1 MQFVRLLPY
10 QRLVRHPYHVAAA
23 LLFALV
29 TAVLY
34 GPYLHTMPEGIHVW
48 PQADRLS
55 LAINFYD
62 GGFNFWVPRTSSF
75 SPGPFSS
82 IGGVNGVEFPL
93 QPYLAALSGL
103 IVGRENILP
112 AFRLLDATMAVMG
125 FWYLF
130 RLVYE
135 RTGSFGAGLLP
146 GAMLLASPTFIAYA
160 GSTLPD
166 PFSLSLTFVGFYYW
180 LRYFGPRQRFTD
192 LPLALGILSL
202 AALIKTT
209 GVLHLLAAAGITLL
223 YAYFEPQ
230 RFTTRQR
237 LLLLASL
244 GAGLGAVLAFYLH
257 NQWLNTTYRAEQFL
271 AAPMPVVPV
280 ETWHTLNMRFFD
292 LWRYEYLSRTDY
304 CILSGCVLISL
315 ALARRGWRQF
325 RPLLLLLLATLGGGY
340 LFYLVLGPQISIHD
354 YYVICSYLPSVLLV
368 VVLALA
374 LLSTLPP
381 LRARWPH
388 RLLTAGLVVVS
399 GYLACSSFA
408 KLAGRMSDYY
418 PPASAGYTHR
428 WMRGGAAYLRQ
439 AGVPPQARVMLLGD
453 YGPNTGLVYF
463 DRRGETWLNWVP
475 DMPIPVLEERM
486 SADSLQYVIMPAE
499 VYAQFAPRR
508 AELLAAFE
516 PVLEQPVAVLRR
528 RHPEHLAW

>member
-1 MQFVRLLPY
+1 M
-10 QRLVRHPYHVAAA
+10 AAM
-23 LLFALV
+23 
-29 TAVLY
+29 LY
-34 GPYLHTMPEGIHVW
+34 SPYLHTMPEGIHVW

-62 GGFNFWVPRTSSF
+62 GGFNFWYPRTSSF

-82 IGGVNGVEFPL
+82 IGGVNGVEFPI
-93 QPYLAALSGL
+93 QPYLAALCGL
-103 IVGRENILP
+103 VVGRDNILP
-112 AFRLLDATMAVMG
+112 SFRLLDAAMAVVG

-130 RLVYE
+130 RLVFE
-135 RTGSFGAGLLP
+135 RTSSFGAGLLP

-160 GSTLPD
+160 GSTIPD
-166 PFSLSLTFVGFYYW
+166 PFSLSLTFIGFYYW
-180 LRYFGPRQRFTD
+180 LRYFGPRQRFGD

-209 GVLHLLAAAGITLL
+209 CVLHLLAVAGITLL
-223 YAYFEPQ
+223 YAYFEPL

-237 LLLLASL
+237 LLLLAAL
-244 GAGLGAVLAFYLH
+244 GAGLGVVLVFYLH
-257 NQWLNTTYRAEQFL
+257 NQWLNSTYRAEQFL
-271 AAPMPVVPV
+271 AAPMPVVPI

-304 CILSGCVLISL
+304 GILGICVLVSL
-315 ALARRGWRQF
+315 GLVRRSWRQF
-325 RPLLLLLLATLGGGY
+325 RQLLLLLLATLGGGY
-340 LFYLVLGPQISIHD
+340 LFYQVLGPQISIHD
-354 YYVICSYLPSVLLV
+354 YYIICSYLPSVLLV

-374 LLSTLPP
+374 LLGSLPM
-381 LRARWPH
+381 LQAKWPH
-388 RLLTAGLVVVS
+388 HLFSASLVVLS
-399 GYLACSSFA
+399 GYLAHSSFA

-418 PPASAGYTHR
+418 PPASVGYTHR
-428 WMRGGAAYLRQ
+428 WMRGGANYLRQ
-439 AGVPPQARVMLLGD
+439 AGVPAQARVILLGD

-475 DMPIPVLEERM
+475 DMPIAALEERM

-508 AELLAAFE
+508 AELLEAFV

-528 RHPEHLAW
+528 RHPERRAW